1 MKTYKIKS
9 LIYFGCFLMASFL
22 YYGIE
27 QYDRYQEFTMANDVA
42 EIESAELDTTEP
54 DKNLDGS
61 KDLAENQ

>member
-27 QYDRYQEFTMANDVA
+27 QYDRYREFTMTNNVA
-42 EIESAELDTTEP
+42 EIESTELDTAKP
-54 DKNLDGS
+54 DEDLDGS
-61 KDLAENQ
+61 KDLVENR